1 MKLETSYTRKR
12 RPRIV
17 PDPRNRAPQRHLEQ
31 AKSQIPANDA
41 PNRGISAPHGPYY
54 QSDVQVLNSHRNV
67 VTFAGRSQSLCRPGT
82 PEIDPPAPPIARLS
96 KSRFSDDCPV
106 SAGWRIRRGAIASI
120 VSALPAGPTSPCSR
134 RASPQRPISGRNLPA
149 RGEPQNSRLNLRTDT
164 PPPSAR

>member
-17 PDPRNRAPQRHLEQ
+17 PDPGNRAPQRHLEQ

-82 PEIDPPAPPIARLS
+82 PEIDLPAPPIARLS

-120 VSALPAGPTSPCSR
+120 FSALPAGPTSPRSR

-149 RGEPQNSRLNLRTDT
+149 RGSIKPAASIEKRNT
-164 PPPSAR
+164 PPAWAR